1 MERLYNWKYIRG
13 DVDRR
18 SHNDTQLQMENPE
31 PFLQDLH
38 GKVISVMLKWGWELR
53 GILQSKD
60 EYMNLLVNILVVQLT
75 NAEEVVNG

>member
-1 MERLYNWKYIRG
+1 MSTGVQYPSI
-13 DVDRR
+13 
-18 SHNDTQLQMENPE
+18 QLQMENPE

-60 EYMNLLVNILVVQLT
+60 EYMNLLVTRTSIQLT
-75 NAEEVVNG
+75 NAEEVVNGESKGELG